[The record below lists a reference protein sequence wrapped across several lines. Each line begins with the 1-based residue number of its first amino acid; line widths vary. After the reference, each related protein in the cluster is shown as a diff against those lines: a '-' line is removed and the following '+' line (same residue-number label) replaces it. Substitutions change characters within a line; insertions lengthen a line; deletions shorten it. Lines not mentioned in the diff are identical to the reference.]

1 MDKSTNLEQPT
12 RIFSLD
18 LLRGL
23 VILAM
28 VFANTGFPGSPWYMR
43 HHPTDIFSGSTYVD
57 YIFGFFLLL
66 VGISIPIAFTK
77 YEDSWRG
84 NLKLIRH
91 VILRGSSLIFINM
104 IISTHPDVKAMPELF
119 SWAEAKYVISYWNI
133 LKYIGIIL
141 LFHQLLIDNY
151 RARWFSLILRVIG
164 AGILIYYIAVFQP
177 DTLYYATFSEKLPFK
192 YGYWLKGACAG
203 VIGVIG
209 WSYMVCSFIYILVR
223 KNITLIYLVLFL
235 LFYISIA
242 KLNGLFSD
250 APIVGSMMVF
260 LTRRT
265 ILCLMGAGLGWLL
278 LKNQSSPKAVIC
290 VLSRI
295 TIIMLLFT
303 LLTTSWLGIV
313 NHTDPVEL
321 THNSQYQFL
330 FAVNRN
336 SGTMGWVFSTTF
348 WGSLLLLGCYLI
360 SDVFKYD
367 NLLFRLLRN
376 LGSISLTI
384 FVFHFCVFNILRVT
398 KFTEFRY
405 SDSVS
410 LWGGIALAVLTTFVI
425 CGVALIGKHF
435 KFSLKI

>member
-1 MDKSTNLEQPT
+1 MDKFTNTAQPT
-12 RIFSLD
+12 RIFSID

-28 VFANTGFPGSPWYMR
+28 VFANTGFSGSPWYMR

-57 YIFGFFLLL
+57 YIYGFFLLL
-66 VGISIPIAFTK
+66 VGMAIPIAFTK
-77 YEDSWRG
+77 YEDNWRG
-84 NLKLIRH
+84 NLKLIQH
-91 VILRGSSLIFINM
+91 VILRGGSLIFINM
-104 IISTHPDVKAMPELF
+104 IISTRPDVKAMPELF

-133 LKYIGIIL
+133 LKYIGVM
-141 LFHQLLIDNY
+141 LFFNQLLIDDY
-151 RARWFSLILRVIG
+151 RARWLSLILRIMG

-177 DTLYYATFSEKLPFK
+177 DAVYYEAFSEKLPFK

-209 WSYMVCSFIYILVR
+209 WIYMVCSFIYMFVR

-242 KLNGLFSD
+242 KLNGLFSA

-260 LTRRT
+260 LTRRSM
-265 ILCLMGAGLGWLL
+265 LCLIGAGLGWLL
-278 LKNQSSPKAVIC
+278 LNNQSSPKAMIGMLC
-290 VLSRI
+290 RT

-303 LLTTSWLGIV
+303 LLSSSWLGIV
-313 NHTDPVEL
+313 NHTDLAEL

-336 SGTMGWVFSTTF
+336 SSTMGWIFGTTF
-348 WGSLLLLGCYLI
+348 FGSLLLLGCYLI
-360 SDVFKYD
+360 SDVLKYD
-367 NLLFRLLRN
+367 NFLLRLLRN
-376 LGSISLTI
+376 LGSISLTV

-398 KFTEFRY
+398 KFTAFRY
-405 SDSVS
+405 SDSVP
-410 LWGGIALAVLTTFVI
+410 LLGGIVLAILITFLI

-435 KFSLKI
+435 KFTLKI